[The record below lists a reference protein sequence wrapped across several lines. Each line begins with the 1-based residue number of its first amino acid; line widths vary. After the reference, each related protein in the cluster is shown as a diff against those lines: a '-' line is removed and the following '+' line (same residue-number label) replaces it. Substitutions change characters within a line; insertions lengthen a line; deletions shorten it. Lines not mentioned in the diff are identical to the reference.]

1 MRKLLVTTKILSG
14 KDMAKTLRKRFHLS
28 DDIIRLI
35 LVILGSVFSTI
46 VLTLSV
52 LAIIKL
58 QEKDLSS
65 SSMYLLFI
73 FIVLAFSRLVTF
85 IKERTRISLMR
96 FLFLFVVDIVLGI
109 IIYFGKDE
117 PYLYSLC
124 GGIFCITI
132 IISRI
137 FKIVGN
143 HTPRS
148 IVINGILI
156 ILATLLAIG
165 LFIPNDLE
173 RIYSPILIVCFI
185 VAISALIEVLSTA
198 ATRLNAKTLFKII
211 IRTFA
216 LEIILGLV
224 TVMVASALVVWYYEP
239 EIESFGDGMW
249 FAFETV
255 TTIGYGEFKIVTVIG
270 RIVSVIVGLYGI
282 VVVAVITSIIVNF
295 YNETSGKK
303 ETKDLVEDNKQ
314 IEKKKKK

>member
-1 MRKLLVTTKILSG
+1 
-14 KDMAKTLRKRFHLS
+14 
-28 DDIIRLI
+28 
-35 LVILGSVFSTI
+35 
-46 VLTLSV
+46 
-52 LAIIKL
+52 
-58 QEKDLSS
+58 
-65 SSMYLLFI
+65 
-73 FIVLAFSRLVTF
+73 
-85 IKERTRISLMR
+85 MR

-124 GGIFCITI
+124 GGIYCITI

-137 FKIVGN
+137 FKIAGN

-148 IVINGILI
+148 IVLNGILI

-173 RIYSPILIVCFI
+173 RLYSPILIVCFI

-239 EIESFGDGMW
+239 EIKSFGDGMW